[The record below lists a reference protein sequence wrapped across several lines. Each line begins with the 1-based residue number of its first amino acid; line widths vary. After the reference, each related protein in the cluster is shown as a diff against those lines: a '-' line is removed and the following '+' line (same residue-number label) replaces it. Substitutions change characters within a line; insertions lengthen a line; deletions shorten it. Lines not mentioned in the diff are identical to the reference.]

1 MVSLQ
6 GNHEPNDLKYRYT
19 VQPIRKNITH
29 LNTSPESIL
38 GLLQDNSDFSIFY
51 NLVIKAELYGRLND
65 IQANF
70 TMFVPSN
77 EYLLMTYSPQ
87 FFENMDLY
95 TAREIVLF
103 HTLNKKVS
111 YEMLSSSQ
119 AMYLHTMI
127 DDSMYSRLMCNWSQA
142 SGVRLHRNTF
152 IKVPNIYRKNGLIH
166 VVDNIMI
173 PSTLMN

>member
-6 GNHEPNDLKYRYT
+6 GYHQPNDLSYKYISN
-19 VQPIRKNITH
+19 PIRRNITH
-29 LNTSPESIL
+29 LNTNPESIL
-38 GLLQDNSDFSIFY
+38 GLLQDNTDFSIFY
-51 NLVIKAELYGRLND
+51 NLVIKSELYGKFND
-65 IQANF
+65 IQANM
-70 TMFVPSN
+70 TLFVPSN
-77 EYLLMTYSPQ
+77 EYLLLNYSPQ

-119 AMYLHTMI
+119 AMYLNTMM
-127 DDSMYSRLMCNWSQA
+127 DDSIYSRLLCEWCLRT
-142 SGVRLHRNTF
+142 GVKLHSNTYLK
-152 IKVPNIYRKNGLIH
+152 IPNIYRKNGLIH

-173 PSTLMN
+173 PSVLI

>member
-6 GNHEPNDLKYRYT
+6 GYHEPNDLQYQYT
-19 VQPIRKNITH
+19 PNPIRKNITK

-38 GLLQDNSDFSIFY
+38 GLLHDNTDFSIFY
-51 NLVIKAELYGRLND
+51 NLVIRAELYGRLND

-77 EYLLMTYSPQ
+77 EYLLLQYPPE
-87 FFENMDLY
+87 FFENMDQY

-119 AMYLHTMI
+119 AMYLNTMM
-127 DDSMYSRLMCNWSQA
+127 DDSIYSRLLCEWCLK
-142 SGVRLHRNTF
+142 SGVRLHSDTY

-166 VVDNIMI
+166 VVDNVMI
-173 PSTLMN
+173 PPALMN